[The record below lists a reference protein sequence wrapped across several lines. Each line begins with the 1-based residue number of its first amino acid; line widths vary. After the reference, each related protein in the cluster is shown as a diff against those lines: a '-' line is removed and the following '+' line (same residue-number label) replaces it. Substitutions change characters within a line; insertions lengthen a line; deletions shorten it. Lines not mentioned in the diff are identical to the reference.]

1 MKKLLLAILIIIPIV
16 LGSCSSQ
23 KKIAYFRNVNE
34 TSADSINKHF
44 TSVHESR
51 ICANDMLS
59 IVVSALDPIA
69 AEPFNLP
76 VVAYET
82 PGSQSVSQSKT
93 LQYYI
98 VDVNGDINFPIIGS
112 IKLVGLTKSQAI
124 ALIEKELEPYLQDPI
139 VSIKFL
145 SYKISVEGEV
155 SRPGQYTI
163 DNERVTILD
172 ALAMAGDM
180 TIYGK
185 RKNVLIIRENFGKLE
200 FARLNLNS
208 DEVFTS
214 PYYYLQ
220 QNDVVYVEPN
230 NVKAI
235 SGLNITL
242 YLSAITTLASV
253 ITVAIN
259 SGAFGSK

>member
-1 MKKLLLAILIIIPIV
+1 MKKAFIAFIFIIPII
-16 LGSCSSQ
+16 LGSCTSQ
-23 KKIAYFRNVNE
+23 RKIAYFRNIE
-34 TSADSINKHF
+34 ASSADSINKYF
-44 TSVHESR
+44 NSVHEAR

-59 IVVSALDPIA
+59 IIVSALDPLA

-76 VVAYET
+76 TVAHEM
-82 PGSQSVSQSKT
+82 PGSDQAVRNQT

-98 VDVNGDINFPIIGS
+98 VDVDGNINFPVIGT

-124 ALIEKELEPYLQDPI
+124 KVIEEKLEPHLKDPI

-155 SRPGQYTI
+155 QRPGRYAI

-180 TIYGK
+180 TVYGK
-185 RKNVLIIRENFGKLE
+185 RKNVLVIRENFGKLE
-200 FARLNLNS
+200 FARINLNS
-208 DEVFTS
+208 EEVFTS

-220 QNDVVYVEPN
+220 QNDVIYVEPN

-235 SGLNITL
+235 SGMNISL
-242 YLSAITTLASV
+242 YLSGITTLVSV

-259 SGAFGSK
+259 SGIFKK